1 MTKSY
6 SELIKIP
13 TFKERYEYLRT
24 GQIVGDP
31 TFGSH
36 RYLNQNFYRSPEWKA
51 FRSRIIVRDNGC
63 DLAHPDF
70 KIHGQQAYIHHLNP
84 ITIEDIL
91 EHRKCVLDP
100 ENVITTT
107 FLTHQAIHYGSDTLL
122 PSLPVE
128 RLPNDTC
135 PWRA

>member
-1 MTKSY
+1 MAKTY
-6 SELIKIP
+6 SELIKLP
-13 TFKERYEYLRT
+13 TFKERYEYLKT
-24 GQIVGDP
+24 GQTVGDS

-36 RYLNQNFYRSPEWKA
+36 RYLNQSFYRSPEWKS

-70 KIHGQQAYIHHLNP
+70 EIHGQQAYIHHLNP

-107 FLTHQAIHYGSDTLL
+107 FLTHQAIHYGSDSLL
-122 PSLPVE
+122 PSLPVA

>member
-1 MTKSY
+1 MIRTY
-6 SELIKIP
+6 SELIKLP

-24 GQIVGDP
+24 AQAIGEN

-36 RYLNQNFYRSPEWKA
+36 RYLNQNFYRSPEWKML
-51 FRSRIIVRDNGC
+51 RSRIIVRDNGC

-70 KIHGQQAYIHHLNP
+70 EIHGQQAYIHHLNP

-107 FLTHQAIHYGSDTLL
+107 FLTHQAIHYGTDSLL
-122 PSLPVE
+122 PSLPIE